1 MTTEIQAA
9 DVIFYRPKSIIGWVI
24 SKVTNSPY
32 SHVALAIDSN
42 TLIEANRFIKT
53 RIVPIEYDK
62 NITHVYRLENLTQEE
77 REKIVELAVSLEGT
91 DYDYAQIFEMFV
103 RIVFRMKRTLFNNQK
118 KLTCSEVVDR
128 SFYLAGVK
136 RKDNEFLFDVTP
148 EELIH
153 KYPLTRVLKDGE

>member
-53 RIVPIEYDK
+53 RVVPIEYDNK
-62 NITHVYRLENLTQEE
+62 ITHIYRLDNVTQEE
-77 REKIVELAVSLEGT
+77 RDRIVSIALSYEGT

-103 RIVFRMKRTLFNNQK
+103 RIVFRIKRTLFNNQQ
-118 KLTCSEVVDR
+118 KLTCSEVVDNA
-128 SFYLAGVK
+128 FYKAGVK
-136 RKDNEFLFDVTP
+136 RKDLEFLYDITP
-148 EELIH
+148 EELLH
-153 KYPLTRVLKDGE
+153 KYSLHRVL